1 MMTDQ
6 QDPERDPDQPT
17 VFQIRIQGHLS
28 QQWQDWFEGLSITL
42 EEDGNTLLTGPV
54 VDQSALHGILKK
66 IRNLGMP
73 LLSLNAAH
81 LKDVTRTDIDRTAG
95 DL

>member
-28 QQWQDWFEGLSITL
+28 QQWQDWFEGLSITR

-81 LKDVTRTDIDRTAG
+81 LKDVARTDIDRTAG